1 MRWSSLSVKLMAAVG
16 TASLLAI
23 GIFAWISIETLRR
36 QHIDEVVRNAS
47 RFSDTVKRSTH
58 HAMLQNRW
66 EDAYYIMDTI
76 GQQEGIAKVRI
87 FNKEGVILFSTDRQE
102 VGKAVDKRAESCY
115 ACHAAEKPLERLDV
129 PERARIMKS
138 PQGGRILGMIT
149 PIHNEP
155 SCSQAECHAHA
166 PSTTVLGILDIGLS
180 LDRADTEVAAM
191 GRRLG
196 LFAAVMVVLI
206 SGTLFLFFER
216 GVARPVR
223 SLVRGTERI
232 AKGDLEYVIRVPNN
246 DEIGALASSFNEMT
260 TALHRARSDLSRL
273 VENLEERVQQRTKAL
288 QEAQMQLFQSEKLAS
303 LGKLAASIAHEINNP
318 LTGVLTY
325 AKLSARKLKGGALD
339 GETVASILKSLA
351 LVERETDRCISI
363 VRNLLEF
370 ARQRQPSFESV
381 DPNGAIL
388 EALSLLSHRMG
399 MQGIVLEKRLTDTP
413 PVWADFGQLRQVFV
427 NIILNACQAMESG
440 GILTVTSRVLT
451 ETGMVRVEI
460 TDTGVGISREHLATI
475 FDPFFTTKED
485 GTGLG
490 LSVVY
495 GIVERHGGKV
505 DVKSEVGRGTSLII
519 HLPVADEAQNAR
531 Q

>member
-1 MRWSSLSVKLMAAVG
+1 MRWTSLSVKLMAAVG
-16 TASLLAI
+16 AASLLVI
-23 GIFAWISIETLRR
+23 GIFAWISIATLRR

-102 VGKAVDKRAESCY
+102 VGRAVDKRAESCY

-129 PERARIMKS
+129 PKRARIMKNTH
-138 PQGGRILGMIT
+138 GGRVLGMIT

-180 LDRADTEVAAM
+180 LERADTEVAAM

-196 LFAAVMVVLI
+196 LFAAAMVVLI
-206 SGTLFLFFER
+206 SGTLFLVFER

-232 AKGDLEYVIRVPNN
+232 AKGDLEHVIRVRTD
-246 DEIGALASSFNEMT
+246 DEIGVLASSFNEMT
-260 TALHRARSDLSRL
+260 AALQRARADLSRL
-273 VENLEERVQQRTKAL
+273 VENLEERVQERTKAL

-318 LTGVLTY
+318 LSGVLTY
-325 AKLSARKLKGGALD
+325 AKLSARKLKAGATD
-339 GETVASILKSLA
+339 SETVASILKSLT
-351 LVERETDRCISI
+351 LVERETDRCIAI

-370 ARQRQPSFESV
+370 ARQRPPSFESV
-381 DPNGAIL
+381 DPSAAIL

-399 MQGIVLEKRLTDTP
+399 MQGIALEKQLTSSP
-413 PVWADFGQLRQVFV
+413 PVWADFGQLRQAFV
-427 NIILNACQAMESG
+427 NVILNACQAMESG
-440 GILTVTSRVLT
+440 GTLTVISRYLPELRT
-451 ETGMVRVEI
+451 VRVEI
-460 TDTGVGISREHLATI
+460 RDTGVGISEEHLTAI

-505 DVKSEVGRGTSLII
+505 DVRSRVGSGTSVIV
-519 HLPVADEAQNAR
+519 HLPIDTEARATR